1 MADYTT
7 NLKLTKPALN
17 STGWGT
23 VVNSGVTD
31 LVDVAVSG
39 VETVDVTAGNVTMT
53 IDSGASGTNDA
64 RNMFIEVDGTLPA
77 NRVVTVPVNS
87 KLYFVFNNTT
97 GAYTLDF
104 ENAGG
109 GVEVPQ
115 GKRVPLY
122 SDGTEVLYAFD
133 HLGALTLGTALAA
146 TSGGTGQ
153 SSYAVGD
160 LLYAD
165 TTTTLAKLASVAEGS
180 VLRAKGVGTAPA
192 WEQVDL
198 TTDVTGVLPAANGG
212 TGLSAPGALNNVLS
226 SDGAGAWTSTA
237 LSTLVPDASDT
248 TKGVVE
254 LATDAEVQTGTDTTR
269 AITPAGL
276 RGGALVFGTVQT
288 PTSGTTV
295 DFTSIPSWVKRITV
309 VFREF
314 VLSSSSG
321 TLHIRLGTG
330 GVVETTDYYGAISYV
345 NSGGGAGAGLWSTS
359 ETMRI
364 AFGDGASGV
373 SFNGSAILTRLSAS
387 SNVWAVQ
394 SLITDRVGELLVMS
408 AAGTKELAG
417 TLDTLQILVITGTFL
432 SGSVNIMYE

>member
-39 VETVDVTAGNVTMT
+39 VETVNVTAGNVTMT
-53 IDSGASGTNDA
+53 IDNGASGTNDA

-133 HLGALTLGTALAA
+133 HLGALTLDTALAA
-146 TSGGTGQ
+146 PSGGTGQ

-212 TGLSAPGALNNVLS
+212 TGLSDPGTAGNVLR
-226 SDGAGAWTSTA
+226 SDGAGAWTSSA
-237 LSTLVPDASDT
+237 LSSATDT
-248 TKGVVE
+248 TEGLVE
-254 LATDAEVQTGTDTTR
+254 LATTAEVQTGTDTTR

-276 RGGALVFGTVQT
+276 RGGALVKSSLRT
-288 PTSGTTV
+288 PNTTYE
-295 DFTSIPSWVKRITV
+295 DFLSIPSWVKRITV
-309 VFREF
+309 MFGG
-314 VLSSSSG
+314 LSTNGSDPVIVQIGTSSG
-321 TLHIRLGTG
+321 P
-330 GVVETTDYYGAISYV
+330 ETTGYTSTASYG
-345 NSGGGAGAGLWSTS
+345 
-359 ETMRI
+359 
-364 AFGDGASGV
+364 GASGNYSNSTVGFLIDPGNQVGAAV
-373 SFNGSAILTRLSAS
+373 SRKGCIVLVSQPGGDGWVCYGSVGGGNVTAAICGYKVLAS
-387 SNVWAVQ
+387 T
-394 SLITDRVGELLVMS
+394 LDRVRITTSGGSDVF
-408 AAGTKELAG
+408 
-417 TLDTLQILVITGTFL
+417 DTGYVSIL
-432 SGSVNIMYE
+432 YE